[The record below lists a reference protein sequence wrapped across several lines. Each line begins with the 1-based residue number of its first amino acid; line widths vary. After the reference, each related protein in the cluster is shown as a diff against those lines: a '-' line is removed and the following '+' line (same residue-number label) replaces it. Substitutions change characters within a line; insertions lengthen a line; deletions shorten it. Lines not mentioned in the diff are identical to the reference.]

1 MGQKL
6 NFCHF
11 SVCPFLCRTASEFP
25 RTRSVC
31 RMRCCP
37 LPTSTL
43 PSADSPQHTWW
54 GYCLRLS
61 LLLRACRPPCAPAVP
76 LLELHRPWHSWILAM
91 PLDSPQSEVQS
102 SFQVLWIS
110 AGILPFLHSF
120 LVGRSAM
127 PTIWASFSFSL
138 FLTCLGCRNFRS
150 TSGDKT
156 NKTISLFYFL

>member
-11 SVCPFLCRTASEFP
+11 RVCPFLCRTASEFP
-25 RTRSVC
+25 RMRSVC

-37 LPTSTL
+37 LSTSTL
-43 PSADSPQHTWW
+43 PSADSPQHTC
-54 GYCLRLS
+54 GGAASRSLS
-61 LLLRACRPPCAPAVP
+61 SSETVSPTVLQPCPSLNYP
-76 LLELHRPWHSWILAM
+76 GPWHSWILAM
-91 PLDSPQSEVQS
+91 SLDSPQSAVQS

-127 PTIWASFSFSL
+127 PTTWASFSFSL
-138 FLTCLGCRNFRS
+138 VLTRPGCRDFRS
-150 TSGDKT
+150 SSADQT
-156 NKTISLFYFL
+156 NKTSSLFYFL